1 MNPVDIFKMSGQG
14 LQERKFRFA
23 LNLLGI
29 LIGCTAITGLISI
42 TQGLTNDVTSQLDV
56 FGPTNIIIIP
66 GEVRQGQGI
75 VGDTLS
81 WRDLEMIEKVSK
93 VEAATPIIANKFCE
107 FTVRGRTFRTDL
119 YGITHEYLEIN
130 KNNKIKEGRGILRT
144 DTSAVI
150 IGSHISQPLDEDDQ
164 IIEVGDRITIKVQVQ
179 GEEKEITLRVIG
191 ILDETGSSFGTNLD
205 DSIAIPFRTAQQL
218 FEIGGEIDFVLV
230 QAPSIEEVEEA
241 VAEIEEKIGDH
252 VTVISQASAQET
264 VGAVL
269 DTIEAVLGGIA
280 GISLLVAGV
289 GIVNTMTVSVM
300 ERTKEIGT
308 MKAIGAKSID
318 VLLLFLSEAAITG
331 FIGGGL
337 GAGFGFLLSRIIS
350 NFIGLEAAVSLN
362 LWIFVVGFAV
372 ATSVLSGL
380 YPAWRASNL
389 NPVEALRHE

>member
-14 LQERKFRFA
+14 VQERKFRFA

-42 TQGLTNDVTSQLDV
+42 TQGLSNDVTSQLDV

-144 DTSAVI
+144 DTSAVV

-230 QAPSIEEVEEA
+230 QAPSIEEVEE
-241 VAEIEEKIGDH
+241 VVTEIEEKIGDH

-308 MKAIGAKSID
+308 MKALGAKSID

>member
-14 LQERKFRFA
+14 VQERKFRFA

-42 TQGLTNDVTSQLDV
+42 TQGLSNDVTSQLDV

-144 DTSAVI
+144 DTSAVV
-150 IGSHISQPLDEDDQ
+150 IGSHISQPLGEDDQ

-179 GEEKEITLRVIG
+179 GKEKEITLRVIG

-230 QAPSIEEVEEA
+230 QAPSIEEVEE
-241 VAEIEEKIGDH
+241 VVTEIEEKIGDH

-308 MKAIGAKSID
+308 MKALGAKSID

>member
-1 MNPVDIFKMSGQG
+1 MNPVDILKISGQG
-14 LQERKFRFA
+14 VQERKFRFA

-42 TQGLTNDVTSQLDV
+42 TQGLSNDVAAQLDV

-66 GEVRQGQGI
+66 GELRQGQGI

-81 WRDLEMIEKVSK
+81 WRDLETIKKVSK

-107 FTVRGRTFRTDL
+107 FNVRGHSFRTDL

-130 KNNKIKEGRGILRT
+130 KNNRIKEGRGILRT
-144 DTSAVI
+144 DTSVVV
-150 IGSHISQPLDEDDQ
+150 IGSHISHPLDEEEK
-164 IIEVGDRITIKVQVQ
+164 IIEVGDRINIKVQVQ
-179 GEEKEITLRVIG
+179 GEEREITVRVIG

-205 DSIAIPFRTAQQL
+205 DSVAIPFRTAQQL
-218 FEIGGEIDFVLV
+218 FDIGGEIDYVLA
-230 QAPSIEEVEEA
+230 QAASIEEVEEA
-241 VAEIEEKIGDH
+241 VAEIEEKMGEH
-252 VTVISQASAQET
+252 VTVMSQASAQET
-264 VGAVL
+264 VGAVI

-318 VLLLFLSEAAITG
+318 VLILFLSEAAITG
-331 FIGGGL
+331 LIGGGL
-337 GAGFGFLLSRIIS
+337 GAGFGFLLSGIIS
-350 NFIGLEAAVSLN
+350 NFIGLEAAVSLS

-372 ATSVLSGL
+372 ATSILSGL